1 MPTALY
7 YPHSRIENEALVKTS
22 LVLFD
27 EVEWIAPD
35 NQYVPEYE
43 DSQLA
48 EAMDVIGRRHIP
60 NEQEKQI
67 VHREVERLV
76 SQPLPEWFVFKP
88 TEPDK
93 STDYRYYP
101 YQILPDKFLEKTWN
115 LLQDADFVTRSG
127 EAATGYKSGGIFD
140 YQTSPAMGLTLMGI
154 LAQVCVGTTKRG
166 ITDQG
171 DSYAALM
178 HYFMEARGY
187 QYVEPSEQRINLE
200 DYERLISISFKTI
213 DDKALP
219 LDRLIDLRKREKVE
233 GDSVLKEA
241 RQAYFERLDYYSQQ
255 VATQAKLPSDKQTI
269 EREFQSE
276 MEGKL
281 NALKRELKIEAKRV
295 LLSKEMIGAVMALA
309 GTLLLPTVSVT
320 LDPALAHAI
329 GIGVSGLSLA
339 DAGLLMGKLVDYK
352 AKREDKVKGNPMGWL
367 YFSKPVSVY

>member
-7 YPHSRIENEALVKTS
+7 YPHSRLENEALVKTS

-35 NQYVPEYE
+35 DQYAPEYA
-43 DSQLA
+43 DLKLA
-48 EAMDVIGRRHIP
+48 EAIDIIGRRHIP
-60 NEQEKQI
+60 NEQEKVL

-76 SQPLPEWFVFKP
+76 SQPLPEWFVFNP
-88 TEPDK
+88 TEPGT
-93 STDYRYYP
+93 SNDYRYYP

-127 EAATGYKSGGIFD
+127 EPATGYKNGGIFD

-178 HYFMEARGY
+178 HYFMEAKGY

-200 DYERLISISFKTI
+200 EYERLITISFKTI
-213 DDKALP
+213 DDKALS
-219 LDRLIDLRKREKVE
+219 LDQLIDLRKREKTD
-233 GDSVLKEA
+233 GGSVLKEA
-241 RQAYFERLDYYSQQ
+241 RTAYFERLDYYSQQ
-255 VATQAKLPSDKQTI
+255 IATQAKLPSDKDTI
-269 EREFQSE
+269 EREFQFE

-281 NALKRELKIEAKRV
+281 KALKRELKIDAKRV
-295 LLSKEMIGAVMALA
+295 LLSKEMLGAVVAMA
-309 GTLLLPTVSVT
+309 GTMLLPTISGS
-320 LDPALAHAI
+320 LAPEVAQAI
-329 GIGVSGLSLA
+329 GIGVSGLSLV
-339 DAGLLMGKLVDYK
+339 DAGLLTGKLVDHR
-352 AKREDKVKGNPMGWL
+352 AKREDKIKDNPMGWL
-367 YFSKPVSVY
+367 YFSKSMSIY